1 MSKLVVFGTGQTSD
15 IVSYYL
21 ERDSEHEIVA
31 YTVDREHLYKDLHNG
46 KPVIPFEQVQD
57 RYSPSEYRMF
67 VAVGYSNLNKLRA
80 EKYQA
85 AKDKGYSFI
94 TYIHSRADVMDAS
107 QIGDNCFILEH
118 QSIQAFSTIGNNC
131 FIWSGVLI
139 AHHCT
144 VKDHC
149 WITSEASIAGNS
161 TIGERCFIGIN
172 ATIGH
177 MIAIGDDCLVGAGA
191 LVTKSIGNGSVL
203 ISKSTEL
210 YKLNSEQFLRITK
223 MR

>member
-1 MSKLVVFGTGQTSD
+1 MSKLIVFGTGQTSD

-21 ERDSEHEIVA
+21 ECDSEHEIVA
-31 YTVDREHLYKDLHNG
+31 YTVDQDHLQKQLHKS
-46 KPVIPFEQVQD
+46 KPVIPFEEVQN
-57 RYSPSEYRMF
+57 RYPPAEYKMF
-67 VAVGYSNLNKLRA
+67 VALGYFNLNKLRA
-80 EKYQA
+80 EKYQE
-85 AKDKGYSFI
+85 AKEKGYSLI
-94 TYIHSRADVMDAS
+94 TYIHSKAGIIDTS
-107 QIGDNCFILEH
+107 GIGDNCFILEH

-139 AHHCT
+139 AHHCM

-177 MIAIGDDCLVGAGA
+177 MIAIGDDCMVGAGT
-191 LVTKSIGNGSVL
+191 LVTKSAGNGSVF
-203 ISKSTEL
+203 IAKSTEL
-210 YKLNSEQFLRITK
+210 YKLNSEQFQRITK